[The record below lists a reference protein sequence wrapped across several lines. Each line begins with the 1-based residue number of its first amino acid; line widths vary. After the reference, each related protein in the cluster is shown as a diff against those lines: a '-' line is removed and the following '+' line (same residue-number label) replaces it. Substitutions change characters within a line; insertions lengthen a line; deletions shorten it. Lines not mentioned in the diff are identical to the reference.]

1 MEDRGKSIVSSSFS
15 FSSRKLIDRNYWL
28 ERDGESLRRVDWLML
43 IQVFH
48 RIKSY
53 FQGSIIIIIYVT
65 DTVILIQDTVICKAE
80 CYFEKHTVV
89 IVE

>member
-1 MEDRGKSIVSSSFS
+1 M
-15 FSSRKLIDRNYWL
+15 
-28 ERDGESLRRVDWLML
+28 ESLRRVDWLML

-48 RIKSY
+48 CIKSY